1 MDVDQDLEQLMGH
14 LGEFGTYQMR
24 QFLLHILAAL
34 TAGLHM
40 FTFVTVAAVPEHRC
54 MIPDVDV
61 NATGTLS
68 SSWDTLEIREFVP
81 RRQDGTWDG
90 CHLYGENQTLVPCEG
105 PWIYDTTYHT
115 SSRAIEWDLVC
126 ARRWMGAVAQAAY
139 MFGVFAGAVT
149 LGSLADKY
157 GRKTIFYLCA
167 VLQLI
172 LGVAVA
178 FVPEFYSLLVV
189 RFFYGVFGSAGAYI
203 TGFVLSMELVGA
215 SKRTPC
221 GITFQGFFAGGAMLV
236 AFWGFLIRDRVVLQ
250 VVYGLHGLM
259 LVGHWWLIDESPRW
273 LWSQGRVTEAVNIVE
288 KAVLLNGGEAI
299 DAAHYVSKGKSQE
312 RTREVVAYGIADLFK
327 TPNMRAKMLN
337 CCLNWFANSLCYYGL
352 SLNTGRLPGDPFL
365 ILFLVGLVEVP
376 SYFVTIALMDRTG
389 RRSLI
394 SAMMVL
400 GGLATLAVA
409 FIPQTTFTG
418 NISALVVVMI
428 GKFMIAGSFAI
439 IYNYTAELF
448 PTPVRNTALG
458 VGSMCA
464 RLAGALTPLITLLDS
479 LDKTVPT
486 VIFSTIAITSGLLS
500 LLLPETLNQPMPQ
513 SMEDGERFGKGDTA
527 CASCFGRK
535 PNNQKYEVPLT
546 TVD

>member
-1 MDVDQDLEQLMGH
+1 MAVDQDLEQLMGH
-14 LGEFGTYQMR
+14 LGEFGKYQMR

-40 FTFVTVAAVPEHRC
+40 LTFVTVAAVPEHRC
-54 MIPDVDV
+54 LIPDVD
-61 NATGTLS
+61 NATATLA
-68 SSWDTLEIREFVP
+68 SSWHTEDVRRWVPVRE
-81 RRQDGTWDG
+81 DGSWDG
-90 CHLYGENQTLVPCEG
+90 CHLLDPDTNASAACDQWV
-105 PWIYDTTYHT
+105 YDTTYYT
-115 SSRAIEWDLVC
+115 SSRTIEWNMVC
-126 ARRWMGAVAQAAY
+126 SRRWMAAVAQAAY

-157 GRKTIFYLCA
+157 GRKTIFYICA

-178 FVPEFYSLLVV
+178 FVPEFWTLLVV

-203 TGFVLSMELVGA
+203 TGFVLTMELVGP
-215 SKRTPC
+215 SKRTAC
-221 GITFQGFFAGGAMLV
+221 GITFQGFFAGGVMLV
-236 AFWGFLIRDRVVLQ
+236 AFWGFFIRERVLLQ
-250 VVYGLHGLM
+250 VVYGLHGLL

-273 LWSQGRVTEAVNIVE
+273 LWSQGRVTEAVTIVE
-288 KAVLLNGGEAI
+288 KAVRVNGGEAI
-299 DAAHYVSKGKSQE
+299 DTAHYVSKGKSQE
-312 RTREVVAYGIADLFK
+312 RQREDVAYGISDLFR

-352 SLNTGRLPGDPFL
+352 SLNTGKLSGDPFL
-365 ILFLVGLVEVP
+365 ILFLVGLVEIP
-376 SYFVTIALMDRTG
+376 SYVVTILLMDRTG

-394 SAMMVL
+394 SAMMIL
-400 GGLATLAVA
+400 GGIATLAAA
-409 FIPQTTFTG
+409 FIPQTTPAG
-418 NISALVVVMI
+418 NASATSVVML

-458 VGSMCA
+458 
-464 RLAGALTPLITLLDS
+464 DS
-479 LDKTVPT
+479 LDKTLPT
-486 VIFSTIAITSGLLS
+486 VIFATIAVTSGLLS

-513 SMEDGERFGKGDTA
+513 SMEDGETFGQGDTA
-527 CASCFGRK
+527 CASCLGRK
-535 PNNQKYEVPLT
+535 PNGQKYEIPLT